1 MKKSYHNSINPEGI
15 GKRILFL
22 MLLAV
27 AGCVEPVDYRTQ
39 YDEKHDGYVPVY
51 GTEADRDISFQAS
64 RQVKDPGRIYIYDKY
79 LLINENSQG
88 IHIYNNED
96 PANPQPVG
104 FIRILGSFD
113 MAVKDNVLY
122 AGHFGSIT
130 AIDLNSFEDLQ
141 VKETLTLDDWNYGVA
156 PPAGSYFECVNAE
169 KGPVVGWVK
178 VDSKLFDC
186 YAIR

>member
-1 MKKSYHNSINPEGI
+1 MKKSYHNSSPQGF
-15 GKRILFL
+15 GKQILYVL
-22 MLLAV
+22 LLAV
-27 AGCVEPVDYRTQ
+27 AGCVEPVDYHTQ
-39 YDEKHDGYVPVY
+39 YDEKHEGYIPVY
-51 GTEADRDISFQAS
+51 GTEADRSISFQSS
-64 RQVKDPGRIYIYDKY
+64 RHVKDPGKIYIYDKY

-88 IHIYNNED
+88 IHVYNNED
-96 PANPQPVG
+96 PADPKPVG

-122 AGHFGSIT
+122 AGHFGSIS

-141 VKETLTLDDWNYGVA
+141 VKGTLTLDDWNYGIA
-156 PPAGSYFECVNAE
+156 PPAGSYFECVDAA
-169 KGPVVGWVK
+169 KGPVIGWEK